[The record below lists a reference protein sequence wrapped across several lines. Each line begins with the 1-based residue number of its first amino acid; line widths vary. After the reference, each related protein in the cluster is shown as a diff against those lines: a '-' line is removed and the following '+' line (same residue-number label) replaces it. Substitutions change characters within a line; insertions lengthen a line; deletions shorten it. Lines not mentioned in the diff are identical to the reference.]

1 MVRGRFTANP
11 SIHMHVLSALQV
23 LYNNVLDSMWL
34 LAPWVVWTALLTTI
48 YVLSLIWTMSMESDL
63 QVWTGLN
70 PPLCPPLDPRSS
82 LRPIP
87 TPSHGNPLLTG
98 LEIPFP

>member
-1 MVRGRFTANP
+1 
-11 SIHMHVLSALQV
+11 MHPHTSMSTPMLQV

-63 QVWTGLN
+63 QVCGPVTTLAPILALIWTSG
-70 PPLCPPLDPRSS
+70 
-82 LRPIP
+82 
-87 TPSHGNPLLTG
+87 H
-98 LEIPFP
+98 